1 MRRSLAGCVVTVA
14 VGVTI
19 GLVAPPVWAQP
30 PQRIPLETVLLAEH
44 NCGVE
49 DIRITGT
56 LLWWQGTNPSGIVY
70 HASGVGL
77 LTGTRYSVTFVN
89 REVFHYTDPD
99 EVRYGF
105 HSVGSFHIVS
115 RGTGAPDYRNQG
127 WYHLQYLPD
136 GTLRERLKFD
146 EVCR

>member
-30 PQRIPLETVLLAEH
+30 PQRIPLDGVIQH
-44 NCGVE
+44 CGVE

-56 LLWWQGTNPSGIVY
+56 LLWWQGTNPSGQVI

-77 LTGTRYSVTFVN
+77 STGTRYTVTFVN
-89 REVFHYTDPD
+89 HEVFHYTDPYPR
-99 EVRYGF
+99 RYNY
-105 HSVGSFHIVS
+105 HSVGSFHVVS
-115 RGTGAPDYRNQG
+115 SGNAVPDFRSKG
-127 WYHLQYLPD
+127 WYHLFYHPD
-136 GTLRERLKFD
+136 GTVRERL
-146 EVCR
+146 EYEEACR